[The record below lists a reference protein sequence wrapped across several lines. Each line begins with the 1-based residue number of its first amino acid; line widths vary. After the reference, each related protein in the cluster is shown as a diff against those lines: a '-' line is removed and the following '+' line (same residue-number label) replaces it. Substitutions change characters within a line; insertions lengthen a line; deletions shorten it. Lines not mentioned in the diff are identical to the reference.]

1 MIKTGTWF
9 LPLRIGQN
17 MELPSFYSTF
27 LRNILRPGNRRK
39 PLAARQSAPVKAAIL
54 RNAGLVFLLC
64 NLNSMAAA
72 QAYPLNQLKQDIA
85 RFLANDYKKV
95 AHQRIDINV
104 SNLDN
109 RLRLAKCDQPIFTN
123 QDQSGLGGNISVKAQ
138 CTGGQPWAVHVPA
151 QVTIYREIPVAGR
164 DIARGEVISQAH
176 IQTSLVNIS
185 SIRQEFLPEA
195 DAIFGREAK
204 RNIIKGE
211 PFKTALLDA
220 PTVVKRGEIVM
231 LESLAGSIKVS
242 SAATAMV
249 DGRVGQKIRVRN
261 NSSERIISGVV
272 IRQGVVQT
280 L

>member
-1 MIKTGTWF
+1 
-9 LPLRIGQN
+9 

-27 LRNILRPGNRRK
+27 LRNILTI
-39 PLAARQSAPVKAAIL
+39 LLVSFSSLTWAQVYPV
-54 RNAGLVFLLC
+54 
-64 NLNSMAAA
+64 
-72 QAYPLNQLKQDIA
+72 NQLKQDIA
-85 RFLANDYKKV
+85 GFLAAEYKQV
-95 AHQRIDINV
+95 AHQRIDISV

-109 RLRLAKCDQPIFTN
+109 RLRLAKCDHAPLFTN

-138 CTGGQPWAVHVPA
+138 CNSGQSWLVHVPA

-164 DIARGEVISQAH
+164 DIARGEVISHAH
-176 IQTSLVNIS
+176 IQTGVVNIS
-185 SIRQEFLPEA
+185 GIRQEFLSEPN
-195 DAIFGREAK
+195 AIFGREAK

-211 PFKTALLDA
+211 PFKTAVLDA

-242 SAATAMV
+242 SAGTAMV

-272 IRQGVVQT
+272 ISQGVVQT